1 MLNKIKAQLMHLH
14 MPAKVYVVLA
24 VIAIVMNFM
33 YMTWHHLLFSLVF
46 ILGWTLF
53 IEYIGK
59 RGVQGGYKSAGWLLA
74 ILPFAVMFYVK
85 SAMMN
90 HMTAGVAA
98 MLSKGASVVTPSS
111 GTGKK

>member
-1 MLNKIKAQLMHLH
+1 MLNKIKSQLMHLH

-24 VIAIVMNFM
+24 IIAIVMNFM

-46 ILGWTLF
+46 ILGWTLL
-53 IEYIGK
+53 IEYVGK
-59 RGVQGGYKSAGWLLA
+59 QGIQGGYKSIGWVLA

-90 HMTAGVAA
+90 HMTAGV
-98 MLSKGASVVTPSS
+98 MSVLSKGASAASPSI
-111 GTGKK
+111 KK